1 MNEKI
6 KNIEFLRII
15 GCIAVIFYHLFM
27 NNPGIVGCNI
37 DVDSFNKLE
46 QISRRSNLA
55 VDLFFIISGLF
66 FTLKLD
72 TTKSLWQFLK
82 KKFIRLYPVLI
93 VMLLIGWLGHSLFG
107 LYKLK
112 VYDSV
117 LILFGFSGTALTG
130 GFGWQTGGTTF
141 WYVSAM
147 LWTLLLFYYLL
158 KNFNKKTV
166 NLIIAILIYCSY
178 GMLIHY
184 TDGVTWSAAK
194 HFTLF
199 INSGMCRAI
208 GGIGIGYFIAQW
220 YNANKD
226 SIKNAVLPIY
236 TKLFLTLIE
245 FMCLFFIINNL
256 LLHKIKYDNN
266 FIFIVVFTLTIVLFL
281 YNQGFISRF
290 LNKDIFVFLSKY
302 IYSIY
307 MVHCY
312 IIYML
317 RHYFW
322 DIHQHFLATHPI
334 INIEI
339 AIGLAIFFGVLMYH
353 FVEKPASNYL
363 KKYL

>member
-15 GCIAVIFYHLFM
+15 GCIAVICLHLFQGEGLL
-27 NNPGIVGCNI
+27 NYDINFF
-37 DVDSFNKLE
+37 SKLE
-46 QISRRSNLA
+46 TRTQHGYLA
-55 VDLFFIISGLF
+55 VELFFIISGLF
-66 FTLKLD
+66 FALKLD

-82 KKFIRLYPVLI
+82 KKFIRLYPVLVI
-93 VMLLIGWLGHSLFG
+93 ILLIGWLGYSPFG

-112 VYDSV
+112 IYDSI
-117 LILFGFSGTALTG
+117 LILFGFNGTALAKCG
-130 GFGWQTGGTTF
+130 SWQTGGNAF

-147 LWTLLLFYYLL
+147 LWTLSLFYYLL
-158 KNFNKKTV
+158 KNYERKTV
-166 NLIIAILIYCSY
+166 NLIIAILVYTSY
-178 GMLIHY
+178 ALLAGMEHWPMDKPLSVMLN
-184 TDGVTWSAAK
+184 TD
-194 HFTLF
+194 
-199 INSGMCRAI
+199 MCRAI

-226 SIKNAVLPIY
+226 SIKNAVLPVY
-236 TKLFLTLIE
+236 TKVFLTLIE

-317 RHYFW
+317 HHYFW

-334 INIEI
+334 MNIEI

-353 FVEKPASNYL
+353 FVEKPASIYL

>member
-15 GCIAVIFYHLFM
+15 GCIAVVCTHLFC
-27 NNPGIVGCNI
+27 GSGLLSF
-37 DVDSFNKLE
+37 DVDIFSKFRKMT
-46 QISRRSNLA
+46 QHGSLA
-55 VDLFFIISGLF
+55 VELFFIISGLF
-66 FTLKLD
+66 FALKLD

-112 VYDSV
+112 IYDSI
-117 LILFGFSGTALTG
+117 LILFGFNGTALAKG
-130 GFGWQTGGTTF
+130 GSWQTGGNAF

-147 LWTLLLFYYLL
+147 LWTLSLFYYLL
-158 KNFNKKTV
+158 KNYERKTV
-166 NLIIAILIYCSY
+166 NIIIATLVYTSY
-178 GMLIHY
+178 ALLAGMENWPANKMLSGMFN
-184 TDGVTWSAAK
+184 T
-194 HFTLF
+194 
-199 INSGMCRAI
+199 GMCRAL

-220 YNANKD
+220 YNSNKD
-226 SIKNAVLPIY
+226 AIKNTILPIY

-256 LLHKIKYDNN
+256 LLHNIKYDNN
-266 FIFIVVFTLTIVLFL
+266 FIFIVVFTLTLVLFL
-281 YNQGFISRF
+281 YNKGYISRF
-290 LNKDIFVFLSKY
+290 LNKDIFVNLSKY
-302 IYSIY
+302 TYSIY

-312 IIYML
+312 IIYMS

-322 DIHQHFLATHPI
+322 NVHKHFLVTHPI

-339 AIGLAIFFGVLMYH
+339 TIGLAIFFGVLMYH
-353 FVEKPASNYL
+353 LVEKPASNYL